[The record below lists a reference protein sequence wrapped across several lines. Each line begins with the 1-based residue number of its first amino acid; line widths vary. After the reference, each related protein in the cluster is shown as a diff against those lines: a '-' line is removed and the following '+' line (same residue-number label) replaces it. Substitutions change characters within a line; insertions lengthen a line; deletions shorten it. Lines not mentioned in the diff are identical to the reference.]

1 MVQNTENVHNGK
13 QMNNYIKSLASFLFK
28 KINNYQNDPKV
39 RKEKPMLWP
48 SGLYI
53 TEQKLEEWVKEHDD
67 HSL

>member
-1 MVQNTENVHNGK
+1 
-13 QMNNYIKSLASFLFK
+13 MNNYIRSLANFLFN
-28 KINNYQNDPKV
+28 KINDYQNNSEV

>member
-1 MVQNTENVHNGK
+1 MS
-13 QMNNYIKSLASFLFK
+13 NYIKSLASFLFN
-28 KINNYQNDPKV
+28 KINDYQNDPKV
-39 RKEKPMLWP
+39 KREKPMLWP